1 VRRRI
6 GIFVLIIQ
14 SILFLVHIFIY
25 ESWKFFWEVNG
36 SPGNSSLQMT
46 MAILSVSFV
55 SASLLGYR
63 YSHSLVRMFYTSA
76 AVWLGFVNF
85 GFLGACACWIFYGGL
100 RMAGVHADRR
110 LLAGT
115 FLGIAILVTL
125 SGIFNAYTVRV
136 RKITVKLPN
145 LPESW
150 RGRVAAQVSD
160 LHLGHVRNL
169 RFIRRIVAML
179 TRLKPDAVFI
189 TGDLFDGVA
198 VDVERVSR
206 PWAEMAAPLGTY
218 FVTGNHEEFSDRTK
232 YLDAVKHAGV
242 RILENEKVLVDG
254 LQIVGVHDR
263 DAAPRERFRSLL
275 DRAALD
281 RERASLLLVHEPR
294 HLSVAEEAGISL
306 QLCGHTHRGQF
317 FPFTL
322 IVSGIYKRYAYG
334 LQTFGKLSVYTTCG
348 TGTWGPPVRLGTS
361 PEIVLIR
368 FES

>member
-6 GIFVLIIQ
+6 GIFILIIQ

-36 SPGNSSLQMT
+36 SAGNRTLPLT
-46 MAILSVSFV
+46 MALLSVSFV
-55 SASLLGYR
+55 PASLLAYR
-63 YSHSLVRMFYTSA
+63 YFHSLVRMFYTGA

-85 GFLGACACWIFYGGL
+85 GFLGACACWIVFGGL
-100 RMAGVHADRR
+100 RMAGLHGDRR
-110 LLAGT
+110 LLAGS
-115 FLGIAILVTL
+115 FLGIAVLVTL
-125 SGIFNAYTVRV
+125 YGIFNAYRIRV
-136 RKITVKLPN
+136 RKITVQLPN

-150 RGRVAAQVSD
+150 RGRVAAHVSD
-160 LHLGHVRNL
+160 LHLGQVRNL
-169 RFIRRIVAML
+169 RFVQRMVAML

-198 VDVERVSR
+198 VDLKRVSR
-206 PWAEMAAPLGTY
+206 PWAEMTAPLGTY
-218 FVTGNHEEFSDRTK
+218 FITGNHEEFSDRTK
-232 YLDAVKHAGV
+232 YLEAVKHSGV
-242 RILENEKVLVDG
+242 RILDNEKVVVDG

-263 DAAPRERFRSLL
+263 EAAPRERFRSLL
-275 DRAALD
+275 DQAGLD

-322 IVSGIYKRYAYG
+322 IVAGIYKQYAYG
-334 LQTFGKLSVYTTCG
+334 LQNFGKLRVYTTCG
-348 TGTWGPPVRLGTS
+348 AGTWGPPVRLGSS

-368 FES
+368 FE